1 MTNAAAAAA
10 VVGSRFR
17 RRRRDCCCCLC
28 CRSSSF
34 MTEIN
39 IDLFSTVA
47 GRKSYYGR
55 VDTICLGLVLLAHGP
70 IDRTTLLNILFT
82 VFLFRRTSP
91 HHVRLS

>member
-1 MTNAAAAAA
+1 
-10 VVGSRFR
+10 
-17 RRRRDCCCCLC
+17 
-28 CRSSSF
+28 

-47 GRKSYYGR
+47 GRKSYFGR
-55 VDTICLGLVLLAHGP
+55 VDTLCLGIVLLALGP

-82 VFLFRRTSP
+82 IFLFRRTSP

>member
-1 MTNAAAAAA
+1 
-10 VVGSRFR
+10 
-17 RRRRDCCCCLC
+17 
-28 CRSSSF
+28 

-55 VDTICLGLVLLAHGP
+55 VDTICLGLVLLALGP

-82 VFLFRRTSP
+82 VYFYFAEL
-91 HHVRLS
+91 HHIMCGCLK